1 MVIVYFILPDFI
13 CMHLGTRC
21 VHFHL
26 VIFFQ
31 FCHRTPLMSPRL
43 LWSIKHRLRNNELA
57 TWRDFISLFLCCW
70 AAPKGMGLAVLSP
83 CSIQD
88 GQWEGVYTNLWL
100 SQIALSSAKFYCCT
114 EWKQWWCVVTA
125 DCLTYMAVP
134 MRECL
139 PALILLGVFAM
150 NFLHTNSFT
159 RILSR
164 YIEKRNCC
172 LSVETLL
179 MVKLWKG

>member
-1 MVIVYFILPDFI
+1 MCTFSFSYFFSILSQNTFDVSQAVVVHKTQVEKQWNSYLKGF
-13 CMHLGTRC
+13 HFSVSVLLG
-21 VHFHL
+21 
-26 VIFFQ
+26 
-31 FCHRTPLMSPRL
+31 S
-43 LWSIKHRLRNNELA
+43 
-57 TWRDFISLFLCCW
+57 
-70 AAPKGMGLAVLSP
+70 PKGHGTGCAVP

-88 GQWEGVYTNLWL
+88 GQWEGLYTNLWL
-100 SQIALSSAKFYCCT
+100 SQIVLSSAKFYCCT

-125 DCLTYMAVP
+125 DCLAYMAVP
-134 MRECL
+134 MCECL
-139 PALILLGVFAM
+139 PALILLGAFAM